1 MSSLENLGKRLSL
14 MGAYV
19 SSVLFIMLV
28 VLIMT
33 EIIGRSFFDYSTML
47 ADEYSGY
54 FYLAS
59 VFFGLAYTFSK
70 DGHIRINIIT
80 ARLSESKRRWIDI
93 FAGVLNSAILIFA
106 VYYCYKFMM
115 DSKEMEMVSEN
126 VSETPLWLT
135 QIPMSIGLGIFI
147 IVSVIWTVKRIS
159 DDS

>member
-1 MSSLENLGKRLSL
+1 M
-14 MGAYV
+14 
-19 SSVLFIMLV
+19 
-28 VLIMT
+28 
-33 EIIGRSFFDYSTML
+33 
-47 ADEYSGY
+47 
-54 FYLAS
+54 
-59 VFFGLAYTFSK
+59 AYTFSK

-93 FAGVLNSAILIFA
+93 FAGVLNSAVLIFA

-115 DSKEMEMVSEN
+115 DSKEMEMLSEN

-147 IVSVIWTVKRIS
+147 IVSVIWTLKRIS